1 MLNTTVGQLLINDAL
16 PEELRDYS
24 RVLDKKGVHSLL
36 QQVARQ
42 HPDKYRDVSFR
53 LNQIGQRAAQDQGG
67 MSFGLRHLK
76 RSKVANDIRQRIQG
90 ELRNILADDSL
101 TDQQRTDRIIR
112 VVGRESSPQQKAVLE
127 EAIASGNPL
136 GMQVLSGSRGKPMN
150 LASLLAADMLYSD
163 HRDEVIPIPVLRS
176 YSEGLSPEEYW
187 AGTYGARRGIIA
199 TKFATQEAGFLSKQ
213 LNQAGHRLVVMGED
227 GEADTDPEA
236 PARGM
241 IVDTGDMDNEG
252 ALLARDA
259 GPYKKNTPLTPKIL
273 KQLDRM
279 GMKRILVRSPLVGG
293 SPEGGVY
300 ARDVGIRENGTLPGR
315 GEQVGLQAAQALSE
329 PISQGQLS
337 AKHSGGV
344 AGQEKAVG
352 GFQYI
357 NQLIQVPKKM
367 QGGAS
372 HATVDGTVQRIE
384 PAPAG
389 GHFVT
394 INGEKHYVGE
404 GFEVKVKKG
413 DEIEAGDML
422 SDGIPNPAIITQYKG
437 VGEGRRYFV
446 NEFRKAM
453 AASGMQGHRRNI
465 ELLARG
471 LINHVQLTEETDD
484 HAPDDIIPYS
494 TLEHTY
500 KPREGHERLIPK
512 KAVGQY
518 LEAPVLHYTIGTKI
532 RPSMLKDFEEF
543 GVNSIP
549 VHKNPPPFQPHM
561 VRGMYQLQHDPDWM
575 TQMYGS
581 GLKKSLLESVA
592 RGATSEE
599 RGTSFVPSLA
609 TGTDFGDV
617 ADRAVVKPHA
627 PYQLPKVEVPELP
640 EPPSLPK
647 QASHTFFGGRYKLA
661 EEPKSQ
667 GTGLQSTPKP
677 KRLSADQLASQ
688 PRPVNRNVLGQAKT
702 WQPGSAGVLPPG
714 EYNQANNVYTN
725 KATGQQFDRYK
736 NPVGGTYSEDGRS
749 WMAGEEQA
757 RQFLPADN
765 NIMPQNPAEP
775 ETKGSLPT
783 ETAKPQANPVGATP
797 PQAQPP
803 RPPAPVTPAQS
814 QTDHTQVM
822 RSMGLLA
829 AGGGPTRRLATSRDP
844 QVDYAPSPYQSPFP
858 QIQPPPR
865 MPQMPSPA
873 LPATPPNLPASPPP
887 LPEPPSVAPPDPLP
901 PPAPEANG
909 ALFLPPAAS
918 FEEATVPPPPAE
930 TSEAAPSTGKQ
941 IYDNTMKAMNFGP
954 EAIRVARTGASPV
967 ANATGLSRVANLGR
981 AAAQATEAGAEA
993 ATAAKATGML
1003 GTAGKVIG
1011 KAAVPIGV
1019 ALESVNVGSNLY
1031 NKGWDQTTNDTAQKF
1046 RDILSFKDGLHTLYQ
1061 APLQVLSPV
1070 ENVQM
1075 IAGGVTQTAGGL
1087 YDAGSAVAGAGYD
1100 LVTGTDSKSRA
1111 ADADRQGVQ
1120 KLHAAQQEE
1129 FVKQRDQLL
1138 QEAERNQTMSPQMK
1152 QQLQQQA
1159 AEADAQAN
1167 DAKARIDAANDETA
1181 TWRVGKQNW
1190 VGSGGHKFRDAI
1202 SNTAQQVETE
1212 LAELQGLATQTPE
1225 QKARIDRLAH
1235 QKNEYNNLLTQ
1246 YNREVGYFGTG
1257 GFDDYVRNAVQG
1269 KKRRI
1274 VDIGQ
1279 ALRSPQAQK
1288 DPAYKSQLE
1297 QERADLEAGLTN
1309 YRGWAEQAK

>member
-16 PEELRDYS
+16 PEELRDYN

-42 HPDKYRDVSFR
+42 HPEKYREISFR

-67 MSFGLRHLK
+67 MSFGMRHLK
-76 RSKVANDIRQRIQG
+76 RSKTANEVRQRIQG
-90 ELRNILADDSL
+90 QIRSILADDNLS
-101 TDQQRTDRIIR
+101 DQERTERIIR
-112 VVGRESSPQQKAVLE
+112 TVGRESEPQQKAVLQ
-127 EAIASGNPL
+127 EAIESGNPL

-227 GEADTDPEA
+227 GEDETDPEA

-259 GPYKKNTPLTPKIL
+259 GPYKKHTPLTPKIL
-273 KQLDRM
+273 KHLDRM

-367 QGGAS
+367 QGGAA
-372 HATVDGTVQRIE
+372 HATIDGTVQRIE

-394 INGEKHYVGE
+394 VNGQKHYVGE
-404 GFEVKVKKG
+404 GFEVRVKKG

-422 SDGIPNPAIITQYKG
+422 SDGIPNPALITQYKG

-471 LINHVQLTEETDD
+471 LINHVKLTAETDD
-484 HAPDDIIPYS
+484 HAPDDIVPYS

-500 KPREGHERLIPK
+500 KPREGHERLAPK

-518 LEAPVLHYTIGTKI
+518 LERPVLHYTIGTKI
-532 RPSMLKDFEEF
+532 RPSMLKDFDEF
-543 GVNSIP
+543 GVTTIP
-549 VHKNPPPFQPHM
+549 VHKEPPPFEPHM

-592 RGATSEE
+592 RGGTSEE

-617 ADRAVVKPHA
+617 PDRAVVKPQA
-627 PYQLPKVEVPELP
+627 PYQLPKVEVPPVPDLP
-640 EPPSLPK
+640 AMPK
-647 QASHTFFGGRYKLA
+647 LAAHTFFGGRYKLA
-661 EEPKSQ
+661 EEPKAQ
-667 GTGLQSTPKP
+667 GTGLQGTKP
-677 KRLSADQLASQ
+677 PRLTADQLAAS
-688 PRPVNRNVLGQAKT
+688 PVAKPTRNMLGQSKPWRPPA
-702 WQPGSAGVLPPG
+702 AGNPTSG
-714 EYNQANNVYTN
+714 QYTGQGGVRTN
-725 KATGQQFDRYK
+725 DATGQQYDRYG
-736 NPVGGTYSEDGRS
+736 NPAGGTYNAEGTN
-749 WMAGEEQA
+749 WTAGDETTH
-757 RQFLPADN
+757 QFMPTDS
-765 NIMPQNPAEP
+765 NIMPENPAEP
-775 ETKGSLPT
+775 QTAGSLPT
-783 ETAKPQANPVGATP
+783 ETAAPQAAPVGSTP
-797 PQAQPP
+797 PQQQPL
-803 RPPAPVTPAQS
+803 RPPAPATPAQA
-814 QTDHTQVM
+814 QTDQTQIWRNM
-822 RSMGLLA
+822 STLSTGSGA
-829 AGGGPTRRLATSRDP
+829 TRRLATSRDTLEDSLDFEP
-844 QVDYAPSPYQSPFP
+844 SAPPFPGRFPEQSPFRAP
-858 QIQPPPR
+858 QVPPP
-865 MPQMPSPA
+865 
-873 LPATPPNLPASPPP
+873 T
-887 LPEPPSVAPPDPLP
+887 LPEPPAV
-901 PPAPEANG
+901 PAPEPPVAPGSGSPSGLPETSPG
-909 ALFLPPAAS
+909 ALQAQDPAA
-918 FEEATVPPPPAE
+918 P
-930 TSEAAPSTGKQ
+930 
-941 IYDNTMKAMNFGP
+941 P
-954 EAIRVARTGASPV
+954 EAGTASPAVPTETGSSAGINNLLGYGGSVISAAGSGQSMV
-967 ANATGLSRVANLGR
+967 ANALGAQPAAAKLVETGSRIANLGR
-981 AAAQATEAGAEA
+981 QAAQVGGEA
-993 ATAAKATGML
+993 ATVAGAAPA
-1003 GTAGKVIG
+1003 AGGVVSKVVG
-1011 KAAVPIGV
+1011 KAAVPLAV
-1019 ALESVNVGSNLY
+1019 AMESYNVGSNLY

-1046 RDILSFKDGLHTLYQ
+1046 RDILSFKDGWHSLYQ

-1075 IAGGVTQTAGGL
+1075 IAGGLTQTGAGIGEAAYAGGT
-1087 YDAGSAVAGAGYD
+1087 AVYD
-1100 LVTGTDSKSRA
+1100 LATGTDAQSRA
-1111 ADADRQGVQ
+1111 ADSDRQQ
-1120 KLHAAQQEE
+1120 TQQLHAERAQQLTQ
-1129 FVKQRDQLL
+1129 QRDQILR
-1138 QEAERNQTMSPQMK
+1138 EAEQNRAMSPQMK

-1159 AEADAQAN
+1159 AEVDAQINDAQAQS
-1167 DAKARIDAANDETA
+1167 DASNDETA
-1181 TWRVGKQNW
+1181 SWNVGKQNW
-1190 VGSGGHKFRDAI
+1190 LGGGHKFRDAI
-1202 SNTAQQVETE
+1202 SGTISQGKTE
-1212 LAELQGLATQTPE
+1212 LDQLSGMSNLTPE
-1225 QKARIDRLAH
+1225 QQVRKSQLEN
-1235 QKNEYNNLLTQ
+1235 QQLEYNNLLTQ
-1246 YNREVGYFGTG
+1246 YSREVGYFGTG
-1257 GFDDYVRNAVQG
+1257 GFDDYVRNAVKG
-1269 KKRRI
+1269 KKNRLI
-1274 VDIGQ
+1274 EIGRE
-1279 ALRSPQAQK
+1279 LRSPRAQQ
-1288 DPAYKSQLE
+1288 DPALRSQLE
-1297 QERADLEAGLTN
+1297 QDRAELEAGLTN